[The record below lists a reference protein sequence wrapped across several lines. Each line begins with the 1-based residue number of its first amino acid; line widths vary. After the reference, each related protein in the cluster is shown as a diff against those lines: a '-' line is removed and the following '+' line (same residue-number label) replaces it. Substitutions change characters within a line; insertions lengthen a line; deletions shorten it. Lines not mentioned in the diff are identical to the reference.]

1 MGNCQAA
8 EAATVVIQHP
18 GNKIERIYWSV
29 SAHEIMNS
37 NPGHY
42 VALVVTS
49 PTTRTENGLPL
60 KQLKLLR
67 PDDTLLMDVLKEFAA
82 KKCVKLGKLLKES
95 RGLGVE
101 MNRKNSSDWLNPIST
116 SDNSNS
122 IKAFSRAHKV
132 KQGEFFPWLPCR
144 ILVNKFVCF
153 KSVVEDYQQR
163 QLASLSLVMESF
175 QYLSISQGTKLVCT
189 HKSKDARFVFQYYKT
204 LDNECILRKKKKR
217 SRTKVEQE
225 INRLGS
231 NGGSTSNSSSRGG
244 VGMHPGGG
252 GQWKPALQSISET
265 GT

>member
-67 PDDTLLMDVLKEFAA
+67 PDDTLLIGHVYRLVSFEDVLKEFAA

-95 RGLGVE
+95 RGLGGE
-101 MNRKNSSDWLNPIST
+101 MKRKNSSDLLNPISN

-122 IKAFSRAHKV
+122 IK
-132 KQGEFFPWLPCR
+132 
-144 ILVNKFVCF
+144 
-153 KSVVEDYQQR
+153 
-163 QLASLSLVMESF
+163 
-175 QYLSISQGTKLVCT
+175 
-189 HKSKDARFVFQYYKT
+189 
-204 LDNECILRKKKKR
+204 
-217 SRTKVEQE
+217 VEQE
-225 INRLGS
+225 VNRLGS
-231 NGGSTSNSSSRGG
+231 NGGSTSSSSSRGG
-244 VGMHPGGG
+244 GVGMHYGVGAGGG

>member
-49 PTTRTENGLPL
+49 PTMRTENGMPL

-67 PDDTLLMDVLKEFAA
+67 PDDTLLIGQFYRLVSFEDVLKEFNE
-82 KKCVKLGKLLKES
+82 KKCAKLGKMLKNSEGHGTEMKRKDSVRPDSSPVDKPENNQNSIEEERELLGVGGNGGIRS
-95 RGLGVE
+95 RG
-101 MNRKNSSDWLNPIST
+101 
-116 SDNSNS
+116 
-122 IKAFSRAHKV
+122 
-132 KQGEFFPWLPCR
+132 
-144 ILVNKFVCF
+144 
-153 KSVVEDYQQR
+153 
-163 QLASLSLVMESF
+163 
-175 QYLSISQGTKLVCT
+175 
-189 HKSKDARFVFQYYKT
+189 
-204 LDNECILRKKKKR
+204 
-217 SRTKVEQE
+217 
-225 INRLGS
+225 
-231 NGGSTSNSSSRGG
+231 
-244 VGMHPGGG
+244 VGRHYIGGG